1 MAFHIN
7 NYVEWKAGPGTP
19 TKYSFTLDANVEV
32 TNFENHIATISVV
45 GTATI
50 VNHPTNSQ
58 NSWAA
63 SDFAILVPGNI
74 DISSHPFVYGTS
86 YYEAA
91 LPFLP
96 DPQNGDKD
104 KMLIEFRGDTWR
116 NDPNNSNNKSSLW
129 LNGQGLVADKLDQEA
144 TRQFNVSF
152 SFDIPIATTGDTVI
166 LAWDSSGANS
176 STDYAWLN
184 RRVWASWFD
193 LTWDATV
200 NYDANGGTGAPSSQ
214 TAKVIDTQTSTT
226 FTVPSTTPTWGLYEF
241 LGWST
246 TQYTDSRTEAD
257 VEYRP
262 GDTITVQQSSPTVT
276 LYAVWRMDYR
286 PGAVYD
292 ETAWQSHNR
301 PVGTC
306 HVLSN
311 TTGPVYTEMRT
322 IGAPTAMGNPPS
334 AYHDDKWYNMARI
347 GKGKG

>member
-7 NYVEWKAGPGTP
+7 NYVEWKAGASTP
-19 TKYSFTLDANVEV
+19 TKYSFALDADVEV

-45 GTATI
+45 GTAT
-50 VNHPTNSQ
+50 VVDHPTNSQ
-58 NSWAA
+58 NSFAA

-74 DISSHPFVYGTS
+74 DISAHPFLHGTS
-86 YYEAA
+86 YYQAA

-96 DPQNGDKD
+96 DPQNGDKS
-104 KMLIEFRGDTWR
+104 KMLIQFRGDTWR
-116 NDPNNSNNKSSLW
+116 SDPTNNRNKVSLW
-129 LNGQGLVADKLDQEA
+129 MQNYGLVVDKFDQESSN
-144 TRQFNVSF
+144 QFNISF
-152 SFDIPIATTGDTVI
+152 TFDIPIATTGNTTI
-166 LAWDSSGANS
+166 LAWDSSGCDNS
-176 STDYAWLN
+176 TTYDWLN

-193 LTWDATV
+193 LTWEATV
-200 NYDANGGTGAPSSQ
+200 SYSANGGSGAPGTQSD
-214 TAKVIDTQTSTT
+214 TVIGTQQSTT
-226 FTVPSTTPTWGLYEF
+226 FTIPNTTPTWGLYEF

-246 TQYTDSRTEAD
+246 TQYSDSRTEAD

-262 GDTITVQQSSPTVT
+262 GDTITIQQVSPSVT

-292 ETAWQSHNR
+292 NTYWQSHNR
-301 PVGTC
+301 VGGTC

-334 AYHDDKWYNMARI
+334 VYHNGKYYNMARI
-347 GKGKG
+347 GKGQG